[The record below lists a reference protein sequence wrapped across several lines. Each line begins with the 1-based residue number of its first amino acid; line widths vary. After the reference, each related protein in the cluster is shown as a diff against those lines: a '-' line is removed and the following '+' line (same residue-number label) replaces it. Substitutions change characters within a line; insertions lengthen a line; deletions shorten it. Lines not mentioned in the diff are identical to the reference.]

1 MWSCSCLVSSRFKE
15 HSFATHF
22 DIIFRYIIRGHN
34 PPHHAWM
41 ELWCI
46 AERRSVIIPF
56 SPSLMIL
63 FYSILFLMIIHLAM
77 FGWNLYTW
85 REKKINYS
93 FIFGFNPNVE
103 IRYREL
109 LLIVSCL
116 SAITTG
122 VLLGHFVIYADRTS
136 SFLTV
141 IMPLSVLLVCHT

>member
-1 MWSCSCLVSSRFKE
+1 MLLTLIFFSAISS
-15 HSFATHF
+15 H
-22 DIIFRYIIRGHN
+22 GHN
-34 PPHHAWM
+34 PSHHVWM
-41 ELWCI
+41 DLLCI
-46 AERRSVIIPF
+46 GERRSVIPF
-56 SPSLMIL
+56 SPSLIF
-63 FYSILFLMIIHLAM
+63 FYSILFLMVIHLAM

-93 FIFGFNPNVE
+93 FIFGFTPDVE

-122 VLLGHFVIYADRTS
+122 VLLGHFVIYADWTS

-141 IMPLSVLLVCHT
+141 LMPLSVLLVCHS